1 MLSASGDN
9 ILAIIYAGSTTSQY
23 DMARSLEANYR
34 RRKLAIEEALDV
46 LGQPAKRTILSYLH
60 HDKKIT
66 IETDFCSPMEDMQE
80 ALKEL
85 FGSSAALI
93 MHLIEAIESR

>member
-23 DMARSLEANYR
+23 DMERSLEANYCW
-34 RRKLAIEEALDV
+34 RKLAIEEALDV
-46 LGQPAKRTILSYLH
+46 LGQPAKRTILSHLYH
-60 HDKKIT
+60 NKIT
-66 IETDFCSPMEDMQE
+66 IGTDYCSPIEDIQE

-85 FGSSAALI
+85 FGSSVALI